1 MKGTSG
7 NLNSAHR
14 AFTDPI
20 GKPLE
25 LKKSRYTP
33 PGWTNKSLFF
43 SPLTK
48 LPGKSPVSRGALKY
62 YNIIG
67 PQVRR
72 LRYARQWSQSMLAA
86 KLQCAGWDISR
97 SSVSKIEA
105 RLKFVLDFELDY
117 LVEVLR
123 VELKELFPSRA
134 PKEPAHDHLTR
145 LMNRKF

>member
-1 MKGTSG
+1 M
-7 NLNSAHR
+7 
-14 AFTDPI
+14 
-20 GKPLE
+20 
-25 LKKSRYTP
+25 
-33 PGWTNKSLFF
+33 
-43 SPLTK
+43 
-48 LPGKSPVSRGALKY
+48 KY

-72 LRYARQWSQSMLAA
+72 LRYARQWSQSKLAA

-97 SSVSKIEA
+97 SGVSKIEA

-134 PKEPAHDHLTR
+134 PKEQAHDHVTR
-145 LMNRKF
+145 LMNRRF